1 VNTLSASA
9 PDGAQFRLASR
20 SPRRVQLL
28 RDAGYRFETAPADV
42 PEIPGAGESPL
53 DYARRLALDKAR
65 AAAADLPCL
74 GADTDVSVDG
84 RILGK
89 PRDAEDAV
97 AMLLALSG
105 RRHQVISA
113 VALVAGAR
121 ESVIATVTEVEF
133 VHLDRAQAL
142 AYWAT
147 GEPAD
152 KAGAY
157 AIQGLAAR
165 FVRAVQGSVT
175 GVVGLPLAESCELL
189 ASFGIYPASAG
200 QRLTSP

>member
-1 VNTLSASA
+1 MDR
-9 PDGAQFRLASR
+9 PQFVLASR

-28 RDAGYRFETAPADV
+28 REAGYRFETAPADV
-42 PEIPGAGESPL
+42 VEVPAAGESPL
-53 DYARRLALDKAR
+53 DYARRLALAKAR
-65 AAAADLPCL
+65 AAATGTGPTL
-74 GADTDVSVDG
+74 GADTDVSLDG

-105 RRHQVISA
+105 RSHQVISA
-113 VALVAGAR
+113 VALVDGGRA
-121 ESVIATVTEVEF
+121 EVLATVTEVEF
-133 VHLDRAQAL
+133 VALDRAQAL

-165 FVRAVQGSVT
+165 FVRAVRGSVS
-175 GVVGLPLAESCELL
+175 GVIGLPLAESCELL
-189 ASFGIYPASAG
+189 AGFGIYPAGDAEVF
-200 QRLTSP
+200 R